1 MYKRASCTCKV
12 GVLLIK
18 PIVFWRS
25 RCRPRRWILKSWS
38 IIDISNSLPING
50 EMYIYWVFERDTHK
64 PQHLGRDLCSRYRF
78 FYKTFPA
85 KNILEACYCCWARMK
100 AWERAARVKVA
111 SADRNLTTSQFYQII
126 QIWSNLKI
134 YFSCIHN
141 NKKEGSPFSFHRH
154 HRRPRRSVCQYINI
168 HMDKLMRWVVETP
181 MN

>member
-1 MYKRASCTCKV
+1 MYKRTSCTCKV

-18 PIVFWRS
+18 PIVFWRY

-38 IIDISNSLPING
+38 IIDISNSWPING
-50 EMYIYWVFERDTHK
+50 EMHIYWVFERDTHK

-78 FYKTFPA
+78 LY
-85 KNILEACYCCWARMK
+85 NILRKEYFGRLLLLLGK
-100 AWERAARVKVA
+100 DGSVRAARVKVA

-154 HRRPRRSVCQYINI
+154 HRRPRRSVCQY
-168 HMDKLMRWVVETP
+168 TP
-181 MN
+181 ISIKVAPVNHVP